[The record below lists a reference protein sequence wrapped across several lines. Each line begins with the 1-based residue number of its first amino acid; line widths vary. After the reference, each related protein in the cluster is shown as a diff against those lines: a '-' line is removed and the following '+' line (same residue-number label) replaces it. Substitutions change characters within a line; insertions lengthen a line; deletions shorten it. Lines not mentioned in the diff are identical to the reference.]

1 MTIPTG
7 MGVRKRKIP
16 GTISIHPKTVRN
28 PLKSKNRFCE
38 KTPSFL
44 FIASSRFQKSRL
56 RDPYGISAGLI
67 RRKETVRLW
76 LMGPFSTATGVKPHE
91 NSFYFLETNIIQ
103 TIWDSKSERIDLSG
117 IDLSGANMH
126 LATFFEVNLGCATL
140 ERADL
145 PGATLNRVHMNRAP
159 LRQASLARSS
169 LLPVKLREANFR
181 SLTFKECDL
190 RGADFRNANVAGI
203 VYNRLGSIAP

>member
-16 GTISIHPKTVRN
+16 GTISTHPKTVRN

-56 RDPYGISAGLI
+56 RDPQWISARLI
-67 RRKETVRLW
+67 GRKETVRLW

-91 NSFYFLETNIIQ
+91 NSVYFSETNIIQ
-103 TIWDSKSERIDLSG
+103 TIWDSKSDRIDLSG

-126 LATFFEVNLGCATL
+126 LATFLEVNFRCATP

-145 PGATLNRVHMNRAP
+145 LGATLNRDDINRVS
-159 LRQASLARSS
+159 LRRASLAGSS
-169 LLPVKLREANFR
+169 LFRLKLREGNFQ
-181 SLTFKECDL
+181 SLRFKKGD
-190 RGADFRNANVAGI
+190 
-203 VYNRLGSIAP
+203 